1 MEIILKGFIVSFG
14 LIVSIGAQNAFLLK
28 QGIIRQHV
36 FWIALICFVG
46 DVLLM
51 GLGVLGLGSI
61 LAELPVFSLVIA
73 LLGSVFLLT
82 YGSRSF
88 ITAFKSADVLAMNG
102 PQSASFKK
110 VLWIAFAIT
119 FLNPQVYIDTV
130 MILGGIGGQLDFR
143 GKIEFLIGALSC
155 SLLWFFGL
163 GYGAQFLS
171 PYFKKTSH
179 LADFRYTY
187 RANHVCHRCKF
198 IVLRI
203 SSCETDFGF
212 LIDNFLSYDYRNN

>member
-36 FWIALICFVG
+36 FGIALICFVG

-73 LLGSVFLLT
+73 LLGSAFLLT

-163 GYGAQFLS
+163 GYGAQILS
-171 PYFKKTSH
+171 PYFKKRRTWQILDILTGLIMYTIAASLLFYAFH
-179 LADFRYTY
+179 LAKQILDF
-187 RANHVCHRCKF
+187 
-198 IVLRI
+198 
-203 SSCETDFGF
+203 
-212 LIDNFLSYDYRNN
+212 